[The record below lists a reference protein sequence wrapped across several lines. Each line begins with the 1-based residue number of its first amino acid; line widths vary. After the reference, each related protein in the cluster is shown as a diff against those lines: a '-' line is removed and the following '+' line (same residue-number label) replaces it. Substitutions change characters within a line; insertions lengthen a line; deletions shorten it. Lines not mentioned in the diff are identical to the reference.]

1 MVVLS
6 LHTLCSLCPF
16 KASTAEL
23 RIFCTDAN
31 KVTVNLYNFSTVLR
45 SVHLLGVLC

>member
-6 LHTLCSLCPF
+6 LHTLCPF

-31 KVTVNLYNFSTVLR
+31 KVTVYLYNFSPVLR
-45 SVHLLGVLC
+45 SVHLPGVLR